1 MGAAISGV
9 LRAKDGNLWVST
21 TGTPNK
27 ISSID
32 SKTGTIIKTND
43 ITEGKLGAGWGATPG
58 ITAIGDTIYYS
69 NAAQT
74 IYRHIFSKGE
84 SKKMID
90 AKTVVENANMVYNN
104 IAVHPRT
111 GKVYMTTIKAY
122 GWDFLINNISVFG
135 YEGEEM
141 VLSDNYKNYT
151 HFPAG
156 IFFPADFA
164 Y

>member
-1 MGAAISGV
+1 MEIFGYQPQELQIKF
-9 LRAKDGNLWVST
+9 RVST
-21 TGTPNK
+21 AK
-27 ISSID
+27 QVQSSRQTKSPKANSEQD
-32 SKTGTIIKTND
+32 
-43 ITEGKLGAGWGATPG
+43 GAQLRESRQLATQF
-58 ITAIGDTIYYS
+58 ITAMPHRPFI
-69 NAAQT
+69 A
-74 IYRHIFSKGE
+74 IFSAKE
-84 SKKMID
+84 NRKKLID

-164 Y
+164 H